1 MSDDLRL
8 YFFECGSLKTQVQ
21 FIKMNQG
28 LGDPYEIPVPFF
40 LITHPR
46 GNVLYDGG
54 NALEVAQNPGEHWGA
69 VVEAYEP
76 VMGED
81 DFVVNQLQRMDVDPA
96 SIRYVIQSHLHL
108 DHSGA
113 IGHFPNAEYVV
124 QRRELEYAYT
134 PDWFQKPAYIR
145 KDFDRDV
152 KWLYLDGE
160 HDDHPFV
167 PHGWSVIVTAPAAFR
182 FTYDAMPGRHKE
194 VAELLAGGPIND
206 ADENTLPEILIS
218 LMKDVGAPSG
228 VRELGYTEDDIEA
241 LIDGAMKQQR
251 LLVGSPKDVTEE
263 DLANILRE
271 SMENW

>member
-1 MSDDLRL
+1 MSDELRL

-28 LGDPYEIPVPFF
+28 LGDPYEIPVPFY

-54 NALEVAQNPGEHWGA
+54 NALEVAQDARGHWDA
-69 VVEAYEP
+69 VVDAYDP
-76 VMGED
+76 VMSED
-81 DFVVNQLQRMDVDPA
+81 DFVVNQLQRMDIDPA

-113 IGHFPNAEYVV
+113 IGHFPNAAYIV

-152 KWLYLDGE
+152 RWVYLDGE
-160 HDDHPFV
+160 HDDGFDVYGDGVIKLLFTPGHAPG
-167 PHGWSVIVTAPAAFR
+167 HQSVLVDLPGDGKIMLTADACYTMDHYNETALPGLIHSAA
-182 FTYDAMPGRHKE
+182 E
-194 VAELLAGGPIND
+194 VAESNRKLRHVVESQGA
-206 ADENTLPEILIS
+206 TLVTGHDPEEWP
-218 LMKDVGAPSG
+218 KFKKAPDF
-228 VRELGYTEDDIEA
+228 YA
-241 LIDGAMKQQR
+241 
-251 LLVGSPKDVTEE
+251 
-263 DLANILRE
+263 
-271 SMENW
+271 